1 MALQLDNLDERTRRY
16 MLEEL
21 DLDVG
26 NGTLYLSPRL
36 SEVGVRD
43 YEALLRE
50 AIRTGD
56 DVSLADSLRSHGRM
70 KSTEQRRK
78 PKGGVTTA
86 RVPVTAAETLAEG
99 EFNRFYARGLCR
111 RALEDGIR
119 ELVVYRAKEVRDPR
133 PESVA
138 MIGQRMD
145 PTALLEDLRAHPG
158 VELALGLPAGPNSGL
173 SVRLP

>member
-1 MALQLDNLDERTRRY
+1 
-16 MLEEL
+16 
-21 DLDVG
+21 
-26 NGTLYLSPRL
+26 
-36 SEVGVRD
+36 
-43 YEALLRE
+43 
-50 AIRTGD
+50 
-56 DVSLADSLRSHGRM
+56 M

-111 RALEDGIR
+111 RALEDSIR
-119 ELVVYRAKEVRDPR
+119 ELIVYRAKEVRNPR

-138 MIGQRMD
+138 MIGRRVD
-145 PTALLEDLRAHPG
+145 PTALLGDLRTHPG
-158 VELALGLPAGPNSGL
+158 VEPALGLPPGPNSGL